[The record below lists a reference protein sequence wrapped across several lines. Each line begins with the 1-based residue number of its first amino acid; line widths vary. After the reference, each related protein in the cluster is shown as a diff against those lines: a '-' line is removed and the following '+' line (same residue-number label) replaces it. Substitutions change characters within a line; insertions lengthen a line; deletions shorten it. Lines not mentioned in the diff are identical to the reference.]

1 MFQRPIPFENVVPD
15 CLRHSPIHGGK
26 EPSHRVQSLGL
37 FRQKVRESALS
48 ERGPLDIL
56 KPKEIASNLSL
67 FLFRF
72 AIFKRILD
80 AEMKD
85 GTRASIGLKAKQK
98 EKEPV
103 TDEEERQLW
112 QSGVFGMETAESS
125 LNVTYYDSGKLFGG
139 RGGNMGESA
148 LIILK

>member
-1 MFQRPIPFENVVPD
+1 M
-15 CLRHSPIHGGK
+15 
-26 EPSHRVQSLGL
+26 HRT
-37 FRQKVRESALS
+37 
-48 ERGPLDIL
+48 
-56 KPKEIASNLSL
+56 
-67 FLFRF
+67 FLFFLIRS
-72 AIFKRILD
+72 AIFRRILN

-85 GTRASIGLKAKQK
+85 GTRAGVGLKAKQK

-112 QSGVFGMETAESS
+112 QSGVFGMETAESL

-139 RGGNMGESA
+139 RGGSMGESA